1 MNNYW
6 EKRAIAS
13 AARTEKAVNSQEKYL
28 EATFES
34 ARKRVGSALADFYL
48 RYANEN
54 GVTFAEAQ
62 QCLSEAELKEFRGT
76 LEDFNKMAKESF
88 GTYNRELENLS
99 MRVRVTRLQALE
111 AEIKAVLD
119 SLYGKV
125 NTVTTDTLQAVYE
138 SSYYHTLYDIDKYTG
153 ILHNV
158 AKLNTRTIQ
167 NAVQYPYSGLKF
179 SERIW
184 GYQVNLNE
192 RLKAKIVEMCIQGKN
207 PRDYAAVFAKEFDT
221 QTFYAKRLLATE
233 AAYNSNAATMKAYEE
248 DDIEKYEICATLD
261 SKTSKTCREQDGK
274 VYDLKDAKPGE
285 NHPPF
290 HPFCRTTTVPVIDGV
305 DLGDEKRVARDE
317 SGKVYKVPENMT
329 YSEWKKYIV
338 DDVASPQVM
347 TIVEAD
353 EVDDVEEDIALTD
366 DELYAMNKYAGKTS
380 YLVNEALRNGED
392 ISEYKDLIQNLDS
405 ALMKIPTYSG
415 NLKRSVQ
422 FYDEESLV
430 SYMKRFSN
438 KTTTFDEYIS
448 TTKNSEPYNPDA
460 QVQILINN
468 AKKGHDVSAY
478 MRRDE
483 DEVLYERNSTFKV
496 LSVTIHED
504 KYYVEL
510 EEM

>member
-28 EATFES
+28 EETFES

-76 LEDFNKMAKESF
+76 LEDFTKMAEESF

-138 SSYYHTLYDIDKYTG
+138 SSYYHALYDIDKYTG

-248 DDIEKYEICATLD
+248 DNIEKYEICATLD
-261 SKTSKTCREQDGK
+261 SKTSIICREQDGK

-329 YSEWKKYIV
+329 YSEWKKRQSLPKIKDYRV
-338 DDVASPQVM
+338 PGLDVLEDDLSF
-347 TIVEAD
+347 E
-353 EVDDVEEDIALTD
+353 VEEGAIVTSTGKVLLRKLGDGHEVPFTEEDWALAVGKVITHTHTLSTPPSPADIYTAAVSGVLESRVVTKKGTYIMRNSVNLT
-366 DELYAMNKYAGKTS
+366 
-380 YLVNEALRNGED
+380 
-392 ISEYKDLIQNLDS
+392 
-405 ALMKIPTYSG
+405 LMPD
-415 NLKRSVQ
+415 
-422 FYDEESLV
+422 YDEFLDEYTSLTLE
-430 SYMKRFSN
+430 KRAILIKEGKKF
-438 KTTTFDEYIS
+438 KTTAESQQAVQEYAFW
-448 TTKNSEPYNPDA
+448 T
-460 QVQILINN
+460 INEKYQLGFEFEV
-468 AKKGHDVSAY
+468 KK
-478 MRRDE
+478 
-483 DEVLYERNSTFKV
+483 
-496 LSVTIHED
+496 
-504 KYYVEL
+504 
-510 EEM
+510 